1 MSVRLIAVRAGVSP
15 STVSL
20 ALRGSEKI
28 SPETRER
35 IFAIAREIDY
45 RPDARIHELMAR
57 VRSTQGRKDAQA
69 CFGVMS
75 LYPEARP
82 WERSTHLGRIHAGM
96 ARRAEALGY
105 RLEPLWLRAPGMTQ
119 RRFREILDA
128 RGIEGLVCFGSD
140 DPLAPF
146 PEALDHYAIVVVGLS
161 IRTPLHRVIC
171 SFYTDAWRALDEV
184 RARGYRRPGMILAR
198 HEAQRTG
205 YMHAGAYLAWCD
217 RHLGS
222 ASAVP
227 VLHVERAEPE
237 PVTRWLEQHQ
247 PDAIVLVHAGD
258 AIPEFT
264 TMLSDRG
271 VRIPQDVGLAAVT
284 HFVQGTGLAGME
296 QDQELMGARA
306 VELLTSRIIEHDL
319 GLPHHPRTEL
329 VESQWVDGPSLPR
342 LGRAAGG
349 GIGQR

>member
-1 MSVRLIAVRAGVSP
+1 MIAARAGVSP

-28 SPETRER
+28 SAETRER
-35 IFAIAREIDY
+35 IFSIAREFDY
-45 RPDARIHELMAR
+45 RPDARVHELMAR
-57 VRSTQGRKDAQA
+57 VRRTHAQGIQA

-82 WERSTHLGRIHAGM
+82 WERSPHLQRIHAGM

-119 RRFREILDA
+119 RRFREILDT
-128 RGIEGLVCFGSD
+128 RGIEGLICFGSD

-161 IRTPLHRVIC
+161 ICTPLHRVAC
-171 SFYTDAWRALDEV
+171 HFYGDAWRALDEIK
-184 RARGYRRPGMILAR
+184 ARGYRRPGMILAR

-205 YMHAGAYLAWCD
+205 YMHAGAHLAWCD

-227 VLHVERAEPE
+227 VLHVERAEPD
-237 PVTRWLEQHQ
+237 PVLRWYEKHQ
-247 PDAIVLVHAGD
+247 PDAIVLVHVGD
-258 AIPEFT
+258 GIPDFMS
-264 TMLSDRG
+264 MLDAHGLR
-271 VRIPQDVGLAAVT
+271 VPQDIGLAAVT
-284 HFVQGTGLAGME
+284 HIVEGTGLAGMQ

-306 VELLTSRIIEHDL
+306 VELLTSRILEHDL
-319 GLPHHPRTEL
+319 GLPHHPRIEL
-329 VESQWVDGPSLPR
+329 VESQWVDGASLPHLAKSAR
-342 LGRAAGG
+342 RA
-349 GIGQR
+349 GQR

>member
-1 MSVRLIAVRAGVSP
+1 MSVRLIAARAGVSP

-20 ALRGSEKI
+20 ALRGSAKI
-28 SPETRER
+28 SAETRER
-35 IFAIAREIDY
+35 IFTIAREVDY
-45 RPDARIHELMAR
+45 RPDARVHELMAR
-57 VRSTQGRKDAQA
+57 VRSPHGGGTRA

-82 WERSTHLGRIHAGM
+82 WERSAHLGRIHASM
-96 ARRAEALGY
+96 VRRAESLGY

-128 RGIEGLVCFGSD
+128 RGIEGLICFGSD

-161 IRTPLHRVIC
+161 IRTPLHRVVC
-171 SFYTDAWRALDEV
+171 SFYSDAWRTLDEI

-198 HEAQRTG
+198 GEAQRTG

-237 PVTRWLEQHQ
+237 PVLRWREQHK
-247 PDAIVLVHAGD
+247 PDAVVLVHFSD
-258 AIPEFT
+258 AIPEFMA
-264 TMLSDRG
+264 MLAGQGIG
-271 VRIPQDVGLAAVT
+271 VPGDVGLAAVT
-284 HFVQGTGLAGME
+284 HVVRGSNLAGME

-306 VELLTSRIIEHDL
+306 VELLTSRILEHDL
-319 GLPHHPRTEL
+319 RLPHHPRIEL
-329 VESQWVDGPSLPR
+329 VESQWIDGPSLPAVHR
-342 LGRAAGG
+342 SAPA
-349 GIGQR
+349 IGQR

>member
-1 MSVRLIAVRAGVSP
+1 MSVRLIAARAGVSP

-20 ALRGSEKI
+20 ALRGSDKI
-28 SPETRER
+28 SAETRER
-35 IFAIAREIDY
+35 IFTIAREVDY
-45 RPDARIHELMAR
+45 RPDARVHELMAR
-57 VRSTQGRKDAQA
+57 VRGTRGQGTQA

-82 WERSTHLGRIHAGM
+82 WERSEHLQRIHASM

-128 RGIEGLVCFGSD
+128 RGIEGLICFGSD

-161 IRTPLHRVIC
+161 IRTPLHRVAC
-171 SFYTDAWRALDEV
+171 HFYGDAWRALDEIK
-184 RARGYRRPGMILAR
+184 AHGYRRPGMILAR

-217 RHLGS
+217 RNLGS

-227 VLHVERAEPE
+227 VLHVERSEPE
-237 PVTRWLEQHQ
+237 PVVRWIEQHQ
-247 PDAIVLVHAGD
+247 PDAIALVHVGD
-258 AIPEFT
+258 AIPEFVA
-264 TMLSDRG
+264 MLSAQG
-271 VRIPQDVGLAAVT
+271 VRVPQDIGLAAVT
-284 HFVQGTGLAGME
+284 HLVRGTGLGGME

-306 VELLTSRIIEHDL
+306 VELLTSRILEHDL
-319 GLPHHPRTEL
+319 GLPHHPRIEL
-329 VESQWVDGPSLPR
+329 VESQWIDGASLPR
-342 LGRAAGG
+342 VGRAAAAS
-349 GIGQR
+349 GQR

>member
-1 MSVRLIAVRAGVSP
+1 MSVRIIAARAGVSP

-28 SPETRER
+28 SAETRER

-57 VRSTQGRKDAQA
+57 VRSTNGAKGTQA

-96 ARRAEALGY
+96 ASRAEALGY

-128 RGIEGLVCFGSD
+128 RGIEGLICFGSD

-171 SFYTDAWRALDEV
+171 SFYTDAWRALDEI

-222 ASAVP
+222 ANAVP
-227 VLHVERAEPE
+227 VLHVERAEHE
-237 PVTRWLEQHQ
+237 PVMRWLEQHQ

-264 TMLSDRG
+264 SMLSAQG

-329 VESQWVDGPSLPR
+329 VESQWVDGPSLRRHGPPV
-342 LGRAAGG
+342 AGV
-349 GIGQR
+349 GQR